1 VQIPGEDIEGSRYLV
16 KIPADTWRDSNA
28 EAFKLL
34 GIAPE
39 FIHFFSSFT
48 FVHCFHFF
56 SFLFTVCSLLSF
68 LFISF
73 HFLHYPSLEK
83 NANPDHL
90 HVDPL
95 YT

>member
-1 VQIPGEDIEGSRYLV
+1 MQIPGEDIEGSRYLV

-56 SFLFTVCSLLSF
+56 SFLFTVCSL
-68 LFISF
+68 FILSF
-73 HFLHYPSLEK
+73 HFFPFPALSFS
-83 NANPDHL
+83 
-90 HVDPL
+90 
-95 YT
+95 